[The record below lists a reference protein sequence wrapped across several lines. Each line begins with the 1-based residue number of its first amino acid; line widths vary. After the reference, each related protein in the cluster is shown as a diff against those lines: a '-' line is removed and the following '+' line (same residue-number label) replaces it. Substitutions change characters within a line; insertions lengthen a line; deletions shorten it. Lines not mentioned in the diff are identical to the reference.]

1 MTTEA
6 AKKETSLTVRA
17 AWVMLAKT
25 FAFALAFALP
35 LLLVRRLDQTEYGFY
50 KQVFL
55 LVDSAVF
62 VLPLGFGLS
71 AFYFLPREP
80 ERAGQVVF
88 NILLFHFFVGAA
100 ACLLLTLQP
109 GLMAAI
115 LNNGELTRLAPLVG
129 VAILLWVV
137 SYFIETIAV
146 AHQDLKWAVAFIV
159 GARLTK
165 SGLFIAVALLYP
177 TVEAL
182 IYAAIV
188 QGTLQTLVMLVYLR
202 SRFGAFWRGYEWSMM
217 RRQLSYALP
226 LGLSAVLFTMY
237 AYLDNYFVSHRFG
250 AAMYA
255 IYAVGCFNIPL
266 VPMLSD
272 AVGQVMQ
279 PRVSYLQKY
288 GTRREIV
295 ELTARMMRKLA
306 FVYLPLFVF
315 LLLFAREFIV
325 VLFTEQYIES
335 WPIFAINLV
344 LIPLGIMASAT
355 DPVIRA
361 FAEYRHYILKLRICM
376 LLVFI
381 VAVWSGVRAYGLVG
395 AITAAVAVNV
405 VERFIT
411 AHKMARVLGVER
423 RDAVLLTDIGKIAL
437 ASVAAGAAAHFARV
451 LMSDARPF
459 VSLAL
464 CGVVFALVYLSAIV
478 VTGMLTLDERQA
490 IRERFEQLQRRT
502 LWKRA
507 ADTLS

>member
-1 MTTEA
+1 MVTEA
-6 AKKETSLTVRA
+6 TKTSPSLTARA
-17 AWVMLAKT
+17 AWVMMAKT
-25 FAFALAFALP
+25 LAFALAFALP

-55 LVDSAVF
+55 LVDTAIF
-62 VLPLGFGLS
+62 MLPLGFGLS

-88 NILLFHFFVGAA
+88 NILLFHTLVGGL
-100 ACLLLTLQP
+100 ACLAFVLQP

-115 LNNGELTRLAPLVG
+115 LNNAELTRLAPLVG
-129 VAILLWVV
+129 LVVLLWIV

-146 AHQDLKWAVAFIV
+146 AHQELKLAVFFIL
-159 GARLTK
+159 GSRLTK
-165 SGLFIAVALLYP
+165 SGLFVAVALLYP

-188 QGTLQTLVMLVYLR
+188 QGTLQTLVLLIYLR
-202 SRFGAFWRGYEWSMM
+202 SRFGAFWRGFEWSMM

-226 LGLSAVLFTMY
+226 LGLSAVIFTFF
-237 AYLDNYFVSHRFG
+237 AYLDNYFVSHHFG

-255 IYAVGCFNIPL
+255 VYAVGCFNIPL

-272 AVGQVMQ
+272 AVGQVML
-279 PRVSYLQKY
+279 PHVSYLQKH
-288 GTRREIV
+288 GSRREII

-325 VLFTEQYIES
+325 LLFTAQYLAA
-335 WPIFAINLV
+335 WPVFAVNLV
-344 LIPLGIMASAT
+344 LIPFGILASAT

-361 FAEYRHYILKLRICM
+361 FAEHRYYILRLRIVM
-376 LLVFI
+376 LVVF
-381 VAVWSGVRAYGLVG
+381 VFAVWFGVRSYGMVG

-405 VERFIT
+405 LERLVT
-411 AHKMARVLGVER
+411 AHKMGRVLGVAR
-423 RDAVLLTDIGKIAL
+423 RDHVLLKDVWKIAS
-437 ASVAAGAAAHFARV
+437 AAIVAGAAAAAARALLV
-451 LMSDARPF
+451 GAKPF
-459 VSLAL
+459 VVLAV
-464 CGVVFALVYLSAIV
+464 GGGVFALVYLSGIL

-490 IRERFEQLQRRT
+490 IHDKFEQLHRRMFF
-502 LWKRA
+502 KRT